1 MERGPVSGAQSYP
14 GEYPLLRTYAFSQWA
29 VGAGGRALASAA
41 VESQAAAV
49 PIDAARDAQAREEP
63 EQHERSVGPDLTLPV
78 ELLDDEVVLAG
89 PVAATFT
96 PVAGDGTTASPKVG
110 QMYLTDRRLLVTGQ
124 LERAIDLRRI
134 TELGLTLGRL
144 LVTITRSR
152 GLMIDVEG
160 AEALRTRIA
169 HAVSARRSGG
179 DSELVPV
186 MASGL
191 GAVSHAELVEDV
203 ADVPA
208 HGSG

>member
-1 MERGPVSGAQSYP
+1 
-14 GEYPLLRTYAFSQWA
+14 
-29 VGAGGRALASAA
+29 
-41 VESQAAAV
+41 
-49 PIDAARDAQAREEP
+49 
-63 EQHERSVGPDLTLPV
+63 VGPDLTLPV

-191 GAVSHAELVEDV
+191 GAVADAELVEDV